1 MKRIYYLI
9 LTSVLMGALSSSA
22 SASCERLCQVDFWK
36 WSTQEDVTQT
46 ITELQSLVEAGHNLN
61 AKKNGKPVLV
71 WAVQYGH
78 PKAILELLKLGANI
92 NEVHFENEIPLHYAA
107 ASGTTSSVKV
117 LLEHGA
123 WIDHIDTDGNTP
135 LMWAVR
141 RGQVSNTD
149 LLLLNGAN
157 AKLRNVHRQTA
168 LHFALS
174 TLNPEADIVQALLKS
189 GADPNAK
196 DKDGNTAL
204 HLSHHYTG
212 NCPDDDQITNIILKL
227 GGDKTLENNL
237 GETFKQVRFYRD
249 WCQMYQKHPIL
260 DYEQLEFYYECT
272 DGDQT
277 TLSQAKCARIEL
289 EQWEDV
295 LADIDAYVINN
306 GFGSD
311 PSLST
316 EQYLVSQEAWRIF
329 VAIDCRMQTDAY
341 KEGSFAQVVQHSCP
355 AQKAKARVH
364 ELMKIVH

>member
-1 MKRIYYLI
+1 
-9 LTSVLMGALSSSA
+9 MGALSSSA

-174 TLNPEADIVQALLKS
+174 TLNPEADIVQALMKS
-189 GADPNAK
+189 GADPNARF
-196 DKDGNTAL
+196 
-204 HLSHHYTG
+204 
-212 NCPDDDQITNIILKL
+212 TN
-227 GGDKTLENNL
+227 
-237 GETFKQVRFYRD
+237 
-249 WCQMYQKHPIL
+249 
-260 DYEQLEFYYECT
+260 
-272 DGDQT
+272 
-277 TLSQAKCARIEL
+277 
-289 EQWEDV
+289 
-295 LADIDAYVINN
+295 
-306 GFGSD
+306 
-311 PSLST
+311 PSPS
-316 EQYLVSQEAWRIF
+316 
-329 VAIDCRMQTDAY
+329 
-341 KEGSFAQVVQHSCP
+341 
-355 AQKAKARVH
+355 
-364 ELMKIVH
+364 